1 MAFRLGRR
9 AARMAVVVSCMLSPW
24 VSRPALGQA
33 EGEGGDDRMVHATLV
48 SEHQTV
54 RAGERAWLGIRLQ
67 IEPGWHV
74 YFDGLNDTGMP
85 MQVRWDTDEN
95 VKIGAM
101 VWPAPRR
108 EVAAEFILDHVYEGD
123 ALVLVPVEVPEDANP
138 GDEIRV
144 RGRLRWAVCK
154 DICLLEQGEVS
165 IVLPVGE
172 PGTKPAKTGTA
183 VLFARARSRLP
194 ESEADANSDIEI
206 EVAGSALRVRAAEAE
221 YLAFYPAADCATP
234 RNLVREGE
242 SKSGE
247 LVVHFEESQPRVRGL
262 IEVRRGGTTRIHR
275 VMIPAEDLERGEDGS
290 AVDPP
295 GER

>member
-9 AARMAVVVSCMLSPW
+9 TARMAVVVSCTLPAW
-24 VSRPALGQA
+24 AWRPALGQA
-33 EGEGGDDRMVHATLV
+33 GDARADNRMVHATLV
-48 SEHQTV
+48 SEHRTV
-54 RAGERAWLGIRLQ
+54 RPGERAWLGIRMQ

-85 MQVRWDTDEN
+85 MQARWDTDDD
-95 VKIGAM
+95 VKMGAM

-108 EVAAEFILDHVYEGD
+108 EVTAEFILDHVYEGD
-123 ALVLVPVEVPEDANP
+123 ALVLVPVDVPEEANP

-144 RGRLRWAVCK
+144 RGRLRWMVCQ

-172 PGTKPAKTGTA
+172 PGLKPAKTEDA

-194 ESEADANSDIEI
+194 ESKTDTNSDIEI
-206 EVAGSALRVRAAEAE
+206 EVAGSALRVRAAQAE
-221 YLAFYPAADCATP
+221 YLAFYPATDCAAP
-234 RNLVREGE
+234 RDLIRDGE

-247 LVVHFEESQPRVRGL
+247 LVVHFEESRPRVRGL
-262 IEVRRGGTTRIHR
+262 IEVRRGETTRIYR
-275 VMIPAEDLERGEDGS
+275 VTIPIEDAKSVEHGS

-295 GER
+295 RQR

>member
-9 AARMAVVVSCMLSPW
+9 AARMAVVVSCVLSAW
-24 VSRPALGQA
+24 AWRPALGQA
-33 EGEGGDDRMVHATLV
+33 EGAGGDDRMVRPTLV
-48 SEHQTV
+48 SEHRTV
-54 RAGERAWLGIRLQ
+54 RPGERAWLGIRLQ

-85 MQVRWDTDEN
+85 MQARWDTGND
-95 VKIGAM
+95 VKIGAL

-108 EVAAEFILDHVYEGD
+108 EVAVEFILDHVYEGD
-123 ALVLVPVEVPEDANP
+123 ALVLVPVDVPEDASP

-144 RGRLRWAVCK
+144 RGRLRWMVCR
-154 DICLLEQGEVS
+154 DVCLLEQGEVS
-165 IVLPVGE
+165 IIVPVGE
-172 PGTKPAKTGTA
+172 AGTKPAKSGEA

-194 ESEADANSDIEI
+194 ESDADAHSDIEI
-206 EVAGSALRVRAAEAE
+206 EVAGSALRVRAPEAE

-234 RNLVREGE
+234 RDLIREGE

-247 LVVHFEESQPRVRGL
+247 LVVHFEESRPRVRGL

-275 VMIPAEDLERGEDGS
+275 VTIPAEDAEGVERGS
-290 AVDPP
+290 TVDPP
-295 GER
+295 GQR

>member
-9 AARMAVVVSCMLSPW
+9 AARMAVVVSCTLPAW
-24 VSRPALGQA
+24 AWQPALGQP
-33 EGEGGDDRMVHATLV
+33 EGVRADDRMVQATLV
-48 SEHQTV
+48 SEHRTV
-54 RAGERAWLGIRLQ
+54 RPGERAWLGIRMQ

-85 MQVRWDTDEN
+85 MQVRWDTDDD

-108 EVAAEFILDHVYEGD
+108 EVTAEFILDHVYEGD
-123 ALVLVPVEVPEDANP
+123 ALVLVPVDVPEDANP

-144 RGRLRWAVCK
+144 QGRLRWMVCK

-172 PGTKPAKTGTA
+172 PGLERTKTGQA
-183 VLFARARSRLP
+183 VLFAQARSRLP
-194 ESEADANSDIEI
+194 ESETDTDSDIEI
-206 EVAGSALRVRAAEAE
+206 ELAGSTLRVRAAQAE
-221 YLAFYPAADCATP
+221 YLAFYPAADCAAP
-234 RNLVREGE
+234 RDLIREGE

-247 LVVHFEESQPRVRGL
+247 IVVHFEESRPRVRGL
-262 IEVRRGGTTRIHR
+262 IEVRRGGATRIHR
-275 VMIPAEDLERGEDGS
+275 VTIPIEDAKSVEDGS

-295 GER
+295 RQR

>member
-9 AARMAVVVSCMLSPW
+9 AARMAVVVSCTLPAW
-24 VSRPALGQA
+24 AWRPALGQP
-33 EGEGGDDRMVHATLV
+33 EGVRADDRMVHATLV

-54 RAGERAWLGIRLQ
+54 RPGERAWLGIRMQ

-85 MQVRWDTDEN
+85 MQVRWDTDDD

-108 EVAAEFILDHVYEGD
+108 EVTAEFILDHVYEGD
-123 ALVLVPVEVPEDANP
+123 ALVLVPVDVPEDANP

-144 RGRLRWAVCK
+144 QGRLRWMVCK

-172 PGTKPAKTGTA
+172 PGLERTKTGQA
-183 VLFARARSRLP
+183 VLFAQARSRLP
-194 ESEADANSDIEI
+194 ESETDTDSDIEI
-206 EVAGSALRVRAAEAE
+206 ELAGSTLRVRAAQAE
-221 YLAFYPAADCATP
+221 YLAFYPAADCAAP
-234 RNLVREGE
+234 RDLIREGE

-247 LVVHFEESQPRVRGL
+247 IVVHFEESRPRVRGL
-262 IEVRRGGTTRIHR
+262 IEVRRGGATRIHR
-275 VMIPAEDLERGEDGS
+275 VTIPIEDAKSVEDGS

-295 GER
+295 RQR